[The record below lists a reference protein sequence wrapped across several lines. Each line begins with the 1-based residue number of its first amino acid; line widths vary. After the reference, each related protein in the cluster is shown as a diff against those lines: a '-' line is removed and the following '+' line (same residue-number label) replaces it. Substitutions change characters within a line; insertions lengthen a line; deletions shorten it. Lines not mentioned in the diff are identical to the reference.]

1 MFSRLQ
7 TEMYTITLIEV
18 ELQLLM
24 ILLPGKVMTEEGY
37 KNRLGG
43 HKCNVE
49 SEQDAVEARSRKW
62 FQKKEFM
69 GDRSTQHSWMNSS
82 LRKPQIA
89 NFLGSGRMP

>member
-37 KNRLGG
+37 KNMLGG
-43 HKCNVE
+43 HKSNVE
-49 SEQDAVEARSRKW
+49 SEQDAVEARSRK
-62 FQKKEFM
+62 
-69 GDRSTQHSWMNSS
+69 
-82 LRKPQIA
+82 
-89 NFLGSGRMP
+89 